1 MDLSE
6 IFGFLIIL
14 KETLKIL
21 PKNGKLVASIAFL
34 SLLLPSVLFLS
45 FVYFYQSLTAYVFAS
60 YTDPEYSDSDNHV
73 VKYLALLLAVEIA
86 FLLIFVIIS
95 SLSSTTTI
103 LVSAYSYTGKKLD
116 PKDLFSSIK
125 RTWKKPFSRRLYSS
139 SSSLSSR
146 FLSIA
151 VVLAIFLVFMYP
163 NFMTICAF
171 VIFGVI
177 VFIFQLYSSVVYVLS
192 VVVSIVEDSS
202 GVEAL
207 GKAEKLV
214 KGGQRLHG
222 FTLNLFFN
230 LVAASFEDGGVGKGR
245 KARYGGASASMDS
258 CSTCSSILHVAVI
271 LISPGT
277 YYYIDKLSVDN
288 VTIYYGLFFL
298 NLVSLL
304 RILALIAY
312 TVFYFRCKK
321 RHDEEEEEEM

>member
-230 LVAASFEDGGVGKGR
+230 LVAASVL
-245 KARYGGASASMDS
+245 
-258 CSTCSSILHVAVI
+258 ILPC
-271 LISPGT
+271 L
-277 YYYIDKLSVDN
+277 YYYIRKLSVDN
-288 VTIYYGLFFL
+288 VMIYYGLFFL
-298 NLVSLL
+298 NFVSLFNMVVSM
-304 RILALIAY
+304 AY

-321 RHDEEEEEEM
+321 HHGEEEDEEEEIDITIKVGDLQYTKLPVLSSDDIH

>member
-1 MDLSE
+1 MDFSE

-21 PKNGKLVASIAFL
+21 PKNGKLVAAIAIL
-34 SLLLPSVLFLS
+34 SLLLPSILFLS

-230 LVAASFEDGGVGKGR
+230 LVAALVL
-245 KARYGGASASMDS
+245 
-258 CSTCSSILHVAVI
+258 ILPC
-271 LISPGT
+271 L
-277 YYYIDKLSVDN
+277 YYYIRKLYVNN
-288 VTIYYGLFFL
+288 VMIYYGLFFL
-298 NLVSLL
+298 NFVCLFNMVVSM
-304 RILALIAY
+304 AY

-321 RHDEEEEEEM
+321 HHGEEEEEIDISIKVGDLQYTKLPVLSSDDIH

>member
-14 KETLKIL
+14 KETLIIL
-21 PKNGKLVASIAFL
+21 PKNGKHVASIAIL
-34 SLLLPSVLFLS
+34 SHLLPSILFLS
-45 FVYFYQSLTAYVFAS
+45 FVYFYQSLTANMFTS
-60 YTDPEYSDSDNHV
+60 YTDPEYYSDARYNPNNDDNNNHV
-73 VKYLALLLAVEIA
+73 LKYMALLLAVELS
-86 FLLIFVIIS
+86 FLFIFVIIS
-95 SLSSTTTI
+95 SLSSTATI

-139 SSSLSSR
+139 SLSSR

-151 VVLAIFLVFMYP
+151 VVLAVILVFTYP
-163 NFMTICAF
+163 NFITICAS

-214 KGGQRLHG
+214 EWGQRLHG
-222 FTLNLFFN
+222 FTLNLFVN
-230 LVAASFEDGGVGKGR
+230 LAAVLVL
-245 KARYGGASASMDS
+245 
-258 CSTCSSILHVAVI
+258 IL
-271 LISPGT
+271 PCF
-277 YYYIDKLSVDN
+277 YYYIRKLSVNN
-288 VTIYYGLFFL
+288 VMIYYGLFFL
-298 NLVSLL
+298 NFVSLFNMVVSM
-304 RILALIAY
+304 AY

-321 RHDEEEEEEM
+321 HHGEEEEEEEIDITIKVGDLQYTKLPVLSSDDIP